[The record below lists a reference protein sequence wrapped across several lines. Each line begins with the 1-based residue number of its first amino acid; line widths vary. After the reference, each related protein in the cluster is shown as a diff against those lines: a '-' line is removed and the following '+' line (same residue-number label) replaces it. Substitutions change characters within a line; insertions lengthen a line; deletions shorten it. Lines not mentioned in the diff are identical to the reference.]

1 MVKWKRLLRDQ
12 RMEAEA
18 VSPTHRISSSL
29 ILSEDGKTNL
39 TFAEQIRPWQER
51 LTKELREPVYEQVRK
66 RARVQGLI
74 CSCVLSHS
82 GRGSFAQADVL
93 STLVCFVKQSW
104 SASCTNS
111 SLQFN

>member
-1 MVKWKRLLRDQ
+1 
-12 RMEAEA
+12 MEAEA

-51 LTKELREPVYEQVRK
+51 LTKELRVYEQVRK

-74 CSCVLSHS
+74 CSCVLSLRA
-82 GRGSFAQADVL
+82 GQL
-93 STLVCFVKQSW
+93 C
-104 SASCTNS
+104 AS
-111 SLQFN
+111 